1 MHLKHF
7 YLLFLLLLIFS
18 FGIKKVSAQDNSIV
32 VSPQII
38 DEKVMARDILDR
50 KIKIEY
56 KAETGPKI
64 SVYAVVY
71 DFDDKNGSVRYQGPG
86 SADKETS
93 IATWLSLKRAANDM
107 SPGDSIEL
115 PLNIKVN
122 MSAVPGKY
130 YAIVYFVAAHDG
142 YEAESASQSG
152 AWPKININLEVLD
165 HTVEKAQITKFISS
179 SNLYLDG
186 LANLTLNVKNIG
198 NSEIIPGGS
207 IHIFDRRGIEI
218 DSLPINTEKKILAAS
233 DEGHYFAK
241 WNTAGKIGKF
251 KALADLNYGKD
262 NLKNYQDV
270 IFFWA
275 IPKKYL
281 ILFGVGTILLTVLL
295 VILIARRNKMSL
307 QMHKNSAEPE
317 KIINLKT

>member
-1 MHLKHF
+1 MYIKYLYIIF
-7 YLLFLLLLIFS
+7 ITLLLFSGGVHFV
-18 FGIKKVSAQDNSIV
+18 GAQDNTIE

-56 KAETGPKI
+56 KAKTGPKI

-71 DFDDKNGSVRYQGPG
+71 YFFVKNGSVKYNGPG
-86 SADKETS
+86 SANKETS

-122 MSAVPGKY
+122 MSAIPGKY

-152 AWPKININLEVLD
+152 VWPKININLEVLD

-186 LANLTLNVKNIG
+186 LAKLTLNIKNNG

-233 DEGHYFAK
+233 DEGQYYAK

-262 NLKNYQDV
+262 NLKNYQDI

-281 ILFGVGTILLTVLL
+281 ILFGVGTILLTILL
-295 VILIARRNKMSL
+295 VILIARRNKMSM
-307 QMHKNSAEPE
+307 QMQKNSVQPE
-317 KIINLKT
+317 TIINLKT